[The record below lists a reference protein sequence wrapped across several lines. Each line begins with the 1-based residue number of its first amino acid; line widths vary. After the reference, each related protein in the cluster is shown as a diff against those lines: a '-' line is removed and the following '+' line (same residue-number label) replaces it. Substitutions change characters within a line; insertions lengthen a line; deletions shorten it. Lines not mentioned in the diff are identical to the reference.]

1 MVKGFIPVEAIV
13 NGNNT
18 VWYMDVNALS
28 LNELIT
34 LKNEL
39 KGSKVES
46 IVPLDA
52 IIHETINWNRQ
63 DLKAQRRE
71 SQKNKGLYKNSKALV
86 KKKRMGR

>member
-1 MVKGFIPVEAIV
+1 MIRKMNITTISTLLI
-13 NGNNT
+13 NI
-18 VWYMDVNALS
+18 
-28 LNELIT
+28 LNIDLW
-34 LKNEL
+34 
-39 KGSKVES
+39 
-46 IVPLDA
+46 